1 MGRKKKEVEKP
12 TEANV
17 NIKEGQKYTG
27 SVNIRLVKDG
37 HTIQNITKHNNG
49 SLPLFSFLV
58 NCLAS
63 NWDAKG
69 VPGYINLGYTSGNEY
84 TTATKSII
92 AKTSQFISNNDSA
105 GVPQINYQFT
115 IPTIYLQGSSSSDR
129 TNVKINTLRLY
140 NQDNVKNIGDNDT
153 TYSAEIKDLDPE
165 IKIPIADLQ
174 KYTMFVTWSLYITN

>member
-1 MGRKKKEVEKP
+1 MGKKKKEVEQP
-12 TEANV
+12 TNANV

-37 HTIQNITKHNNG
+37 HTIQTITKHNNG
-49 SLPLFSFLV
+49 SLPLFTFLI

-63 NWDAKG
+63 NWDVRG

-92 AKTSQFISNNDSA
+92 AKTSQFISNNESE

-115 IPTIYLQGSSSSDR
+115 IPTIYLQSSSSPDNI
-129 TNVKINTLRLY
+129 NVIINTLRLY
-140 NQDNVKNIGDNDT
+140 NQDNVKNIGDNDD
-153 TYSAEIKDLDPE
+153 TYSAEIKGLYPE
-165 IKIPIADLQ
+165 IVIPIADLQ